1 MFETLRRAGA
11 HRVLLLDDPPSGLR
25 ALLVLDSLVLGP
37 AAGGIR
43 TLAYPDEAA
52 ALADAARL
60 ARAMSLKCAIAG
72 LAAGGGKTVVMA
84 HPGLDRPR
92 AFRRL
97 GAYVEDLRG
106 LYRTAGDLGT
116 TPEDLRAMSGTT
128 RYVNVREADLSA
140 AAGAGVLSCLRALAN
155 FRGIAD
161 LRGLRVAV
169 QGCGAMGA
177 AVARALAAAG
187 ATLALA
193 DLEAART
200 TRLAEE
206 LGASVLPPDLIL
218 AADVDIVAPC
228 AAGGV
233 LTAAS
238 VAALRAWGVCG
249 AANNMLA
256 DADAERALHERGVL
270 MVPDFLSSAG
280 AVIAGV
286 GVDVMGL
293 SDVTP
298 LLAGLGATT
307 TRVLE
312 TSSATGVSTTSV
324 ARALAEA
331 RIAAAGGDAGLAAL
345 GTAPPVR

>member
-1 MFETLRRAGA
+1 MFDTLRRAGA

-25 ALLVLDSLVLGP
+25 AFLALDSLALGP

-52 ALADAARL
+52 ALADATRL

-97 GAYVEDLRG
+97 GEYVEDLRG

-116 TPEDLRAMSGTT
+116 TPDDLRAMSETT
-128 RYVNVREADLSA
+128 RYVNVRESDLSA
-140 AAGAGVLSCLRALAN
+140 AAGAGVLSCLWALAE

-187 ATLALA
+187 VTLVLA
-193 DLEAART
+193 DLDAERAA
-200 TRLAEE
+200 RLAEE
-206 LGASVLPPDLIL
+206 LGATTLPPTDIL

-233 LTAAS
+233 LTAA
-238 VAALRAWGVCG
+238 VAGTLRAWGVCG

-256 DADAERALHERGVL
+256 DVAAEEALAARGVL
-270 MVPDFLSSAG
+270 VVPDFLSSAG

-298 LLAGLGATT
+298 LLTGLGATT

-312 TSSATGVSTTSV
+312 ASRADGVTTTAA
-324 ARALAEA
+324 ARALAEV
-331 RIAAAGGDAGLAAL
+331 RIAVAAAGRAL
-345 GTAPPVR
+345 GA

>member
-1 MFETLRRAGA
+1 MFDTLRRAGA

-25 ALLVLDSLVLGP
+25 ACLALDSLALGP

-72 LAAGGGKTVVMA
+72 LQAGGGKTVVMA

-97 GAYVEDLRG
+97 GEYVEELRG

-116 TPEDLRAMSGTT
+116 TPEDLRAMAETT

-140 AAGAGVLSCLRALAN
+140 AAGAGVLHCLRALVA
-155 FRGIAD
+155 FRAGGPGADTGAAHD

-187 ATLALA
+187 VTLVLA
-193 DLEAART
+193 DLDAARAE
-200 TRLAEE
+200 RLAAE
-206 LGASVLPPDLIL
+206 LGAATLPPAALL
-218 AADVDIVAPC
+218 GADVDIVAPC

-233 LTAAS
+233 LTTA
-238 VAALRAWGVCG
+238 VAGSLRAWGVCG

-256 DADAERALHERGVL
+256 DAAAEAALAARGVHL
-270 MVPDFLSSAG
+270 VPDFLSSAG

-293 SDVTP
+293 ADVTP

-312 TSSATGVSTTSV
+312 A
-324 ARALAEA
+324 ARADGVTTTAAARRLAEA
-331 RIAAAGGDAGLAAL
+331 RIAAAGGPP
-345 GTAPPVR
+345 AP